1 MFLFSSWS
9 FGQRS
14 QMTLEKK
21 VSLEKW
27 NKLIS
32 AHLMLVLIVLWVW
45 LFSTDLSQRGH
56 ARLDSMVLLLMKLD
70 QLDQEIE
77 NALSATSSMDSTATF
92 HRRHH
97 PVPAQLSYLAGCD
110 SSFFYIW
117 NCAAVRRSQWTILF
131 VFLLVQEFDLGS
143 SSATS
148 QPPTHPHAAV
158 VAAAA
163 ALSSGSPQALGAK
176 PKSGVSQHPN
186 VYRNQNNVPDS
197 NWLITFSGKMS
208 LTWLKHV
215 GS

>member
-1 MFLFSSWS
+1 
-9 FGQRS
+9 
-14 QMTLEKK
+14 MTLEKK

-27 NKLIS
+27 NKLIL

-117 NCAAVRRSQWTILF
+117 NCAAVQRSQWTILF
-131 VFLLVQEFDLGS
+131 VFFTCAGVWFRILFSNVTTTHASTCCCCCCCCCFVFRIS
-143 SSATS
+143 TS
-148 QPPTHPHAAV
+148 PWSKA
-158 VAAAA
+158 
-163 ALSSGSPQALGAK
+163 
-176 PKSGVSQHPN
+176 
-186 VYRNQNNVPDS
+186 
-197 NWLITFSGKMS
+197 
-208 LTWLKHV
+208 
-215 GS
+215 